1 MLALLIHPRSIQ
13 LVILAMISL
22 ALTGCAMKVAPTGGP
37 RDQTPAAVVKVEPAS
52 GTTSFSGGSI
62 TFEFDDYV
70 DRSIR
75 NAITILPSVRF
86 STSYAGDE
94 ITVVFKE
101 HLASNT
107 TYTVT
112 LGTEWTDVRG
122 NRPLQAYTAVFSTGP
137 LIDTGAISGMVSAP
151 SLTNVAIFCYPNADS
166 MSTGFAPWSSAPRYV
181 LPTGQSGAFSI
192 RGLADGLY
200 RVIAVR
206 DENRNGLIDG
216 REDFAVAPS
225 DVRVDSGRAP
235 MINLKLG
242 PFIDQDAPVL
252 SRVRS
257 ATQQLLIAQFTEQ
270 VYPTTTWQKA
280 LEVQTASGKTLPVAS
295 VWTDS
300 SQRDRFFV
308 RLAAPLDTGT
318 TTLTLRAS
326 SVRDS
331 AGNRSI
337 DSAVRL
343 TFRGSALADT
353 TTLRIIRIEPSDSA
367 KGVGREQPIVIT
379 FSDAVDTMNAQFSLE
394 HRSPQGA
401 VQIRSR
407 WESPVRLVIEPQES
421 RKLSTWYS
429 TLVQF
434 TDTRSVLN
442 RLLLDSIPRHWLLT
456 EDRPRDPGTMS
467 GTFLPSAE
475 MSAAKPLVIR
485 LLSAT
490 GAIIATF
497 QPDSDGSFRVDGIPP
512 GDYTVDVFGDRNR
525 NGRYEHGTI
534 RPFTFGEPWWPL
546 PTKIT
551 IRPRWTLENVRI
563 TP

>member
-1 MLALLIHPRSIQ
+1 MPALLIHPRTLQ
-13 LVILAMISL
+13 LAIVAMLSL

-37 RDQTPAAVVKVEPAS
+37 RDTTPAEVVSVQPAS
-52 GTTSFSGGSI
+52 GTTSFAGRSI
-62 TFEFDDYV
+62 TFVFDDYV

-75 NAITILPSVRF
+75 NAITILPSARF

-94 ITVVFKE
+94 ITVEFTE
-101 HLASNT
+101 PLASNT

-122 NRPLQAYTAVFSTGP
+122 NRPLSAFTTVFSTGS
-137 LIDTGAISGMVSAP
+137 LIDTGMISGVVSAP
-151 SLTNVAIFCYPNADS
+151 SLTNVAVFCYPNADTITS
-166 MSTGFAPWSSAPRYV
+166 RFAPWLAAPRYV

-192 RGLADGLY
+192 RGLANGLY

-206 DENRNGLIDG
+206 DENRNGLIDS

-225 DVRVDSGRAP
+225 DVRVDTGRTP
-235 MINLKLG
+235 SINLKLG
-242 PFIDQDAPVL
+242 PFIDQDAPML

-257 ATQQLLIAQFTEQ
+257 STSQLLIAQFTEQ
-270 VYPTTTWQKA
+270 VFPTTTWQKA
-280 LEVQTASGKTLPVAS
+280 LDVQTASGKTLPVVA

-308 RLAAPLDTGT
+308 RLAAPLDTST
-318 TTLTLRAS
+318 TSITLRAS

-331 AGNRSI
+331 AGNRSA
-337 DSAVRL
+337 DTAVRL

-353 TTLRIIRIEPSDSA
+353 TTLRIIRVEPRDST

-401 VQIRSR
+401 VQVRTR
-407 WESPVRLVIEPQES
+407 WNSPVRLVIEPQES

-429 TLVQF
+429 TSIKF
-434 TDTRSVLN
+434 TDVRSVLN
-442 RLLLDSIPRHWLLT
+442 RKLIDSISGHSLLM

-467 GTFLPSAE
+467 GTFTPSAE

-497 QPDSDGSFRVDGIPP
+497 QPDSDGTFRVDGIPP

-525 NGRYEHGTI
+525 NGRYDYGTV

-563 TP
+563 SP